1 MFIRKSIISMLSG
14 IQATIDFTYDWTTK
28 PIIVATDLKTSNPF
42 TVVNEPE
49 EEIVKQEEEIVE

>member
-1 MFIRKSIISMLSG
+1 MLSG

-28 PIIVATDLKTSNPF
+28 PIIVATDLKSSNPF